1 MAFDDYLAVMDSDVY
16 EYRGSTKAILARIAH
31 LIIGPPPEKDDGTPL
46 YPPSPD
52 EGYCVAT
59 QGYLA
64 CQLGISDSTVHNAV
78 LQFENDDWLI
88 VSRYSDKYGHKRNK
102 YAWAAGALEK
112 LKERKRQRDEHGE
125 YVRDKQVNK
134 QRNITTG
141 KFAKGVDKGRVNLEQ
156 SYPQPEDN
164 LYPPGTVPGSHQ
176 ATCLTASRHGA
187 SKLPGTVP
195 AVAGVAV
202 GVGST
207 FEKRVKNMF
216 SADAVKPK
224 AKPTATPTPTP
235 PEFKFPS
242 PVPPAP
248 KDSPGSAAPPLKKWE
263 MPKPRPHH
271 VGPWIKGGSYP
282 GLDGQMKDI
291 YSCANCGADKEF
303 GQNQPCIPQSEGVSE

>member
-1 MAFDDYLAVMDSDVY
+1 MAFDDYLAVMDSDIY

-46 YPPSPD
+46 YPPNPD

-59 QGYLA
+59 QAYLA

-78 LQFENDDWLI
+78 LQFETDGWL
-88 VSRYSDKYGHKRNK
+88 VVNRYSDKYGHKRNK
-102 YAWAAGALEK
+102 YAWEIGALEK
-112 LKERKRQRDEHGE
+112 LKDRKRQRDEYGE

-134 QRNITTG
+134 QRTITTG
-141 KFAKGVDKGRVNLEQ
+141 KFAKQCDKRRADLEQ
-156 SYPQPEDN
+156 TYGQPEDN

-202 GVGST
+202 GFGST
-207 FEKRVKNMF
+207 FEERVKSF

-224 AKPTATPTPTP
+224 EKPTPTPTP

-248 KDSPGSAAPPLKKWE
+248 QLPPVAPTPLVDYTST
-263 MPKPRPHH
+263 H
-271 VGPWIKGGSYP
+271 GPLERSYMDP
-282 GLDGQMKDI
+282 QFQQCSRCKRGRHKMKLFP
-291 YSCANCGADKEF
+291 CEHAQEF
-303 GQNQPCIPQSEGVSE
+303 